1 MKKRNK
7 IITEDEAKN
16 FMWVKRLAKSVN
28 ALNEVYEKVLAE
40 VNQSNK
46 KLDKLLFTQEIVDRL
61 INCDEAKF
69 TDAIPVTITTSK
81 NNVNFGEIMGAKEF
95 EDLCKSE
102 FFEKSK
108 TKTKPKTIHRR

>member
-7 IITEDEAKN
+7 IIAEDEAKN

-40 VNQSNK
+40 VKQSNK

-61 INCDEAKF
+61 INCDEVKL
-69 TDAIPVTITTSK
+69 TDTIPVTVTRSK
-81 NNVNFGEIMGAKEF
+81 NNVNFDDIMGAKDF
-95 EDLCKSE
+95 EDL
-102 FFEKSK
+102 FP
-108 TKTKPKTIHRR
+108 KPKICKKLKTNVPKK

>member
-16 FMWVKRLAKSVN
+16 FMWVKRLAKSVI

-40 VNQSNK
+40 VKQSNK

-61 INCDEAKF
+61 INCDEVKL
-69 TDAIPVTITTSK
+69 TDTIL
-81 NNVNFGEIMGAKEF
+81 GAKDF
-95 EDLCKSE
+95 EDL
-102 FFEKSK
+102 FP
-108 TKTKPKTIHRR
+108 KPKICKKLKTNVPKK

>member
-7 IITEDEAKN
+7 IIAEDEAKN

-40 VNQSNK
+40 VKQSNK

-61 INCDEAKF
+61 INCDEVKL
-69 TDAIPVTITTSK
+69 TDTIPVTVTTSK
-81 NNVNFGEIMGAKEF
+81 NNVNFDEIMGAKDF
-95 EDLCKSE
+95 EDL
-102 FFEKSK
+102 FP
-108 TKTKPKTIHRR
+108 KPKICKKLKTNVPKK

>member
-16 FMWVKRLAKSVN
+16 FMWVKRLAKSVI

-40 VNQSNK
+40 VKQSNK

-61 INCDEAKF
+61 INCDE
-69 TDAIPVTITTSK
+69 
-81 NNVNFGEIMGAKEF
+81 VNFDAMMTPKNF
-95 EDLCKSE
+95 EDL
-102 FFEKSK
+102 FP
-108 TKTKPKTIHRR
+108 KPKICKKLKTNVPKK

>member
-7 IITEDEAKN
+7 IIAEDEAKN

-40 VNQSNK
+40 VKQSNK
-46 KLDKLLFTQEIVDRL
+46 KLDKLLFAQEMDVRL
-61 INCDEAKF
+61 IDYDDKKLPG
-69 TDAIPVTITTSK
+69 TIPVTITTSK

-108 TKTKPKTIHRR
+108 TKTKPKTIRRR

>member
-7 IITEDEAKN
+7 IIAEDEAKN

-40 VNQSNK
+40 VKQSNK

-61 INCDEAKF
+61 INCDEVKL
-69 TDAIPVTITTSK
+69 TDTIPIKTITSK
-81 NNVNFGEIMGAKEF
+81 NNVNFDAMMTPKNF
-95 EDLCKSE
+95 EDL
-102 FFEKSK
+102 FP
-108 TKTKPKTIHRR
+108 KPKICKKLKTNVPKK